1 VVTHA
6 RPLTLSLLALVA
18 GCERLGFPPPFQVD
32 PPVSSVEPWD
42 AAMQAITIV
51 PPPVEPPRASRLP
64 EAPAIPARLAR
75 EREELFAAARVASVR
90 AVRAPG
96 YSVDPDHVDAR
107 THLIL
112 GRRTGERRTQTAL
125 YDLANDRV
133 VGSFGEID
141 WSSEDNRVH
150 TLRSGDPERRSLAVL
165 TVADQREHSPRVL
178 GPDGRDIRH
187 ALTVVGETDGTVY
200 VIGTNARGEHFAG
213 PWNPLEG
220 DVATARTMIPFRP
233 RTYVQGGPERGVV
246 LEPHSWLDGF
256 VERPGR
262 ACVGVRLDAVGG
274 ARCVAWGELR
284 PEWVG
289 WNNAVLLGDYAYSDE
304 GLPAMVDTVTG
315 RQARGPM
322 TEGHCQTVK
331 KMRVPP
337 RAIIA
342 CAGVGEGR
350 ALTDWYWW
358 APGQWR
364 FVREPEARFNRI
376 GDSSQTRARLLELQT
391 SSNGPTTRWIDLRE
405 GTLVDHR
412 PLQEVMFQSGT
423 DRWGL
428 VQHREA
434 DGSLS
439 LFVIDAQTAE
449 LTRVAR
455 RTDCASPGQFAVE
468 AQSDHRF
475 AIGCF
480 APRAPGLFSFIV
492 RWSAVLDVERRTLT
506 PVPGQVVELLA
517 NGETLVAQ
525 AGGRWIGES
534 DFVAR
539 ELRRV
544 RFE

>member
-1 VVTHA
+1 VVSYA
-6 RPLTLSLLALVA
+6 RPLLLSLFALVA

-32 PPVSSVEPWD
+32 PPVTTTEPWD
-42 AAMQAITIV
+42 AAMQAITV
-51 PPPVEPPRASRLP
+51 VTPPVEQPRAQRAP
-64 EAPAIPARLAR
+64 EAPPIPARVAT
-75 EREELFAAARVASVR
+75 EREDLFGPARIASVR
-90 AVRAPG
+90 PVRAPG
-96 YSVDPDHVDAR
+96 YSVVTDHVDAR
-107 THLIL
+107 THLLL
-112 GRRTGERRTQTAL
+112 GRRAGGGRTQTAL

-133 VGSFGEID
+133 VGSFGDID

-178 GPDGRDIRH
+178 GPDGTDIRH
-187 ALTVVGETDGTVY
+187 ALTVVGETDATVY
-200 VIGTNARGEHFAG
+200 VVGTNSRGEHFAG
-213 PWNPLEG
+213 PWNPLDG
-220 DVATARTMIPFRP
+220 DVATARTRIPFRP

-256 VERPGR
+256 VARPGR

-274 ARCVAWGELR
+274 ARCVAWGESR

-289 WNNAVLLGDYAYSDE
+289 WNNAVLLGDYAYSDDS
-304 GLPAMVDTVTG
+304 LPALVDTVTG
-315 RQARGPM
+315 RQERGPM

-331 KMRVPP
+331 KLRVPP

-342 CAGVGEGR
+342 CAGVGERR
-350 ALTDWYWW
+350 AFTDWYWW

-364 FVREPEARFNRI
+364 FVREPEERFHRM
-376 GDSSQTRARLLELQT
+376 GDGSQTRARLLELQT

-412 PLQEVMFQSGT
+412 PLQELMFLNPT
-423 DRWGL
+423 DRWG
-428 VQHREA
+428 VAQQREA

-439 LFVIDAQTAE
+439 LFVIDAQSAE
-449 LTRVAR
+449 LIRVAR
-455 RTDCASPGQFAVE
+455 RADCAAPAQLAVE
-468 AQSDHRF
+468 AQEDHRF
-475 AIGCF
+475 AVGCF
-480 APRAPGLFSFIV
+480 APRAPGLFSFVV
-492 RWSAVLDVERRTLT
+492 RWSAVLDVTRRTFT
-506 PVPGQVVELLA
+506 PVPGQVVELLS
-517 NGETLVAQ
+517 NGEALVAQ